1 MSGFD
6 VSEITSSSSW
16 QLVAV
21 VVVSMMQLLLVL
33 KTMLGARS
41 SCVNGE
47 EMASLPMPKCHAPIT
62 AGPLNVF
69 GLGFTS
75 ATKRTYQNKA
85 ASKLPVSVP
94 KFVPVCSREINLIPE
109 EEDLQPT
116 SAPEPENITPVG
128 QEPKEVATTCEEK
141 NTSPEQNMASIKTSE
156 DKPYVAKKGKKKGAA
171 KETQGADDA
180 AQAPPK
186 EPQTAS
192 MTPAQKACFS
202 EVRKIQKKLRE
213 VTDLKK
219 RMEEGETL
227 TASQQAKVSAEP
239 DLQNQLQQAEA
250 AYEESLQVKEPEE
263 KKEEEEEEEEEEAG
277 DEQQNS
283 VEQAEPAKQ
292 DQQQEKQQES
302 QIQGT
307 EDQEQDQVP
316 QEDGQLVEQEN
327 NKEDQEREE
336 SQSSSVDSA

>member
-1 MSGFD
+1 
-6 VSEITSSSSW
+6 
-16 QLVAV
+16 
-21 VVVSMMQLLLVL
+21 
-33 KTMLGARS
+33 
-41 SCVNGE
+41 
-47 EMASLPMPKCHAPIT
+47 
-62 AGPLNVF
+62 
-69 GLGFTS
+69 
-75 ATKRTYQNKA
+75 
-85 ASKLPVSVP
+85 
-94 KFVPVCSREINLIPE
+94 
-109 EEDLQPT
+109 
-116 SAPEPENITPVG
+116 
-128 QEPKEVATTCEEK
+128 
-141 NTSPEQNMASIKTSE
+141 MASIKTSE

-263 KKEEEEEEEEEEAG
+263 KKEEEEEEEEAG